1 MNAAIQQ
8 VQRIVN
14 QPVTRYARTSRRRV
28 ATCKPGWFHEGAT
41 KPDFNTVDVR
51 ATQEAIYDQHDYVT
65 SDLNPGVVFVCAAK
79 GCIVRAPFEKWCAPL
94 RLLERSIE
102 APGHRSGVRIVKLAG
117 ALKWQVS
124 GDRVPMHQVARSIEH
139 NGIGAGCAIHLQ
151 PEAV

>member
-41 KPDFNTVDVR
+41 KPDFNTVHVR

-65 SDLNPGVVFVCAAK
+65 SDLNPGVVFA
-79 GCIVRAPFEKWCAPL
+79 GRH
-94 RLLERSIE
+94 LELQATTKCFYLDRSV
-102 APGHRSGVRIVKLAG
+102 PKKKLSQA
-117 ALKWQVS
+117 
-124 GDRVPMHQVARSIEH
+124 
-139 NGIGAGCAIHLQ
+139 
-151 PEAV
+151 